1 MTARVL
7 VVDDLPANVK
17 VLEAKLTGEY
27 FTVITA
33 MNGADALELAARES
47 PDIIL
52 LDVMMPGMD
61 GFEVCRRLKGDAAT
75 HHIPVVMVTAL
86 SDVSDRV
93 TGLEAGADDF
103 LTKPVNDITLFAR
116 IRSLARMKRAMDEWR
131 LREQTCDSF
140 GVMSAMSHVDSDEM
154 PTGRI
159 LIVEPDEF
167 SGERLAISLESQGH
181 QVKAVSTHEDA
192 IAIAE
197 AEEFD
202 LVVTSLYLN
211 DGDGLRLTS
220 RLRAVERTRT
230 LPVLLIIESEEIGG
244 LAKGFEL
251 GINDYL
257 IRPVDAN
264 ELKARTRTQ
273 LRQKLY
279 RENLH
284 EAYQRSLS
292 MALTDDLTGLHNQRY
307 LNAHLQTTLAKAEL
321 TRKPV
326 SLMMLDIDFFKRV
339 NDSHGHAVGNAVLK
353 ELARRMVRNLREFD
367 MAARVGGE
375 EFIIVMPECEPE
387 IAAKVAERLRRV
399 VADTPFDVGSE
410 AGPLNVTVS
419 IGVTWTSG
427 DVQPGDVLIGEAD
440 RALYEA
446 KRGGRNRVVTPGVER
461 RLKTAGVAGAE

>member
-33 MNGADALELAARES
+33 TSGVEALEMAARES

-61 GFEVCRRLKGDAAT
+61 GFEVCRHLKADAAT
-75 HHIPVVMVTAL
+75 SHIPVVMVTAL

-93 TGLEAGADDF
+93 TGLKAGADDF

-140 GVMSAMSHVDSDEM
+140 GVMSAISHADADDM
-154 PTGRI
+154 PTGQI

-167 SGERLAISLESQGH
+167 SGERLASALEDQGH
-181 QVKAVSTHEDA
+181 KVLTVKSHEAA
-192 IAIAE
+192 ITITE
-197 AEEFD
+197 TETFD
-202 LVVTSLYLN
+202 LVVSSLYLN

-230 LPVLLIIESEEIGG
+230 LPVLLIIEPEEIGG

-273 LRQKLY
+273 LRQKRY

-284 EAYQRSLS
+284 DTYQRSLS

-307 LNAHLQTTLAKAEL
+307 LNAHLQTTLAKAEA

-326 SLMMLDIDFFKRV
+326 SLMMLDIDFFKKV
-339 NDSHGHAVGNAVLK
+339 NDTHGHAVGNGVLK
-353 ELARRMVRNLREFD
+353 KLARRMIRNLREFD

-387 IAAKVAERLRRV
+387 IAAKVAERLRKV
-399 VADTPFDVGSE
+399 VADTPFDVDAD
-410 AGPLNVTVS
+410 AGPLKVTVS
-419 IGVTWTSG
+419 IGVTWAEADG
-427 DVQPGDVLIGEAD
+427 KEAEALIGEAD
-440 RALYEA
+440 RALYEV
-446 KRGGRNRVVTPGVER
+446 KRGGRNCIVVPGLER
-461 RLKTAGVAGAE
+461 RMKTVSSA

>member
-33 MNGADALELAARES
+33 TSGVEALEMAARES

-61 GFEVCRRLKGDAAT
+61 GFEVCRHLKADAAT
-75 HHIPVVMVTAL
+75 SHIPVVMVTAL

-140 GVMSAMSHVDSDEM
+140 GVMSAISHADADDM
-154 PTGRI
+154 PTGQI

-167 SGERLAISLESQGH
+167 SGERLASALEDQGH
-181 QVKAVSTHEDA
+181 KVLTVTSHEAA
-192 IAIAE
+192 ITITE
-197 AEEFD
+197 TETFD
-202 LVVTSLYLN
+202 LVVSSLYLN

-230 LPVLLIIESEEIGG
+230 LPVLLIIEPEEIGG

-273 LRQKLY
+273 LRQKRY

-284 EAYQRSLS
+284 DTYQRSLS

-307 LNAHLQTTLAKAEL
+307 LNAHLQTTLAKAEA

-326 SLMMLDIDFFKRV
+326 SLMMLDIDFFKKV
-339 NDSHGHAVGNAVLK
+339 NDTHGHAVGNGVLK
-353 ELARRMVRNLREFD
+353 ELARRMIRNLREFD

-387 IAAKVAERLRRV
+387 IATKVAERLRKV
-399 VADTPFDVGSE
+399 VADTPFDVDAD
-410 AGPLNVTVS
+410 AGPLKVTVS
-419 IGVTWTSG
+419 IGVTWAEADG
-427 DVQPGDVLIGEAD
+427 KEAEALIGEAD

-446 KRGGRNRVVTPGVER
+446 KRGGRNRIVVPGLER
-461 RLKTAGVAGAE
+461 RMKTVSSS

>member
-33 MNGADALELAARES
+33 TSGVEALEMATRES

-61 GFEVCRRLKGDAAT
+61 GFEVCRHLKADAAT
-75 HHIPVVMVTAL
+75 SHIPVVMVTAL

-140 GVMSAMSHVDSDEM
+140 GVMSAISHADADDM
-154 PTGRI
+154 PTGQI

-167 SGERLAISLESQGH
+167 SGERLASALEDQGH
-181 QVKAVSTHEDA
+181 KVLTVTSHEAA
-192 IAIAE
+192 ITITE
-197 AEEFD
+197 TETFD
-202 LVVTSLYLN
+202 LVVSSLYLN

-230 LPVLLIIESEEIGG
+230 LPVLLIIEPEEIGG

-273 LRQKLY
+273 LRQKRY

-284 EAYQRSLS
+284 DTYQRSLS

-307 LNAHLQTTLAKAEL
+307 LNAHLQTTLAKAEA

-326 SLMMLDIDFFKRV
+326 SLMMLDIDFFKKV
-339 NDSHGHAVGNAVLK
+339 NDTYGHAVGNGVLK
-353 ELARRMVRNLREFD
+353 ELARRMIRNLREFD

-387 IAAKVAERLRRV
+387 IAAKVAERLRKV
-399 VADTPFDVGSE
+399 VADMPFDVDAD
-410 AGPLNVTVS
+410 AGPLKVTVS
-419 IGVTWTSG
+419 IGVTWTEADG
-427 DVQPGDVLIGEAD
+427 KEAEVLIGEAD

-446 KRGGRNRVVTPGVER
+446 KRGGRNRIVVPGIER
-461 RLKTAGVAGAE
+461 RMKTVSSA

>member
-33 MNGADALELAARES
+33 MNGADALELATKES

-61 GFEVCRRLKGDAAT
+61 GFEVCRRLKADAAT

-131 LREQTCDSF
+131 LREQTCDGF
-140 GVMSAMSHVDSDEM
+140 GIMSAMSHAEADEI

-167 SGERLAISLESQGH
+167 SGERLATSLESQGH
-181 QVKAVSTHEDA
+181 QVEAVSTHDAA
-192 IAIAE
+192 IAIAQTE
-197 AEEFD
+197 NFD
-202 LVVTSLYLN
+202 LVVCSLYLD

-220 RLRAVERTRT
+220 RLRAAEQTRT
-230 LPVLLIIESEEIGG
+230 LPVLLIIEAEEIGG

-257 IRPVDAN
+257 IRPLDAN

-284 EAYQRSLS
+284 ATYQRSLS

-307 LNAHLQTTLAKAEL
+307 LNAHLQTTLAKAEI
-321 TRKPV
+321 TRKPA
-326 SLMMLDIDFFKRV
+326 SLMMLDIDFFKKV
-339 NDSHGHAVGNAVLK
+339 NDSHGHAVGNGVLK
-353 ELARRMVRNLREFD
+353 ELASRMVRNLREFD

-399 VADTPFDVGSE
+399 VAGKPFDVGAD

-419 IGVTWTSG
+419 IGVTWTDGDSPSG
-427 DVQPGDVLIGEAD
+427 EVLIGEAD

-446 KRGGRNRVVTPGVER
+446 KRGGRNRVVVPGLER
-461 RLKTAGVAGAE
+461 RLKTAGGAGAE